1 MSDESV
7 SMWAEG
13 FKPIPFN
20 TNDVN
25 WGNVVYAHES
35 KGMNIVSI
43 VVSDSFVEVDE
54 LIWYAK
60 SKNMRVN
67 QVYKCIG
74 NNIPENWSIQVNFT
88 TGCVNEFD

>member
-43 VVSDSFVEVDE
+43 VVSDSF
-54 LIWYAK
+54 
-60 SKNMRVN
+60 
-67 QVYKCIG
+67 G
-74 NNIPENWSIQVNFT
+74 
-88 TGCVNEFD
+88 